1 MLRSFW
7 ALGLSALA
15 LLAAI
20 PAVNADEP
28 AYPASLVAPTEP
40 LTPEQQRTK
49 FRLPPGFEIQLVAS
63 EPDIHKPMNMNFD
76 AQGRLYVTSSLEYP
90 YPAGEGSPHRDALHV
105 LVDEN
110 GDGRADRVTR
120 LVDGLNIPLGVTPI
134 DGGVLYYSIPNIY
147 RTPPDGGPHEKSE
160 LAYSEFGYRDTHG
173 MANSFT
179 RWIDGWIYACHG
191 FANDS
196 QVAGQDGHQVTMH
209 SGNTFRMR
217 ADGSRV
223 EQYTHGQV
231 NPFGL
236 AFDPLGNLFSADCHT
251 LPIYQLLRGAWYPSF
266 GKPHDGLGFGPTMI
280 GHDHGSTGIGGVV
293 YYAADHFPAEYRD
306 TVFIGN
312 PVTGKVNRDRL
323 EVHGSTFKAIEQPD
337 FIACDDPWFRPV
349 DLQLGPD
356 GALYVADFYN
366 CIIGHYEVPLTHPRR
381 DRHRGRI
388 WRVVYTGG
396 QTKPATTIPDLTRLP
411 AEKLVELLGTD
422 NLTLRVLA
430 TEALVGRSAS
440 GGKLPDGLLPHGDD
454 SQPSAWRRAHG
465 MWVAERLKGLDDAAV
480 ERLAGD
486 PSALVRVH
494 LVKLLAERP
503 DWNASDL
510 DIALLVRSKLA
521 DPDAFVRR
529 AAADSLGRHPDPA
542 NLPLL
547 LDLWSSTPAEDTHLV
562 HVARMALRDQLLAPS
577 MYAAA
582 QELMAQDDSYRG
594 RLAEVSLGV
603 HTPAAAEFLL
613 ACLADDRLGGASL
626 GSAVYEAARYAAE
639 NKLGNVFQ
647 VAEGLDLRP
656 NEQREVLLAL
666 HRAVQSRGRALPE
679 TTLGWAGRLAK
690 QLLADDRPGRVQ
702 GGIELARELRLGLY
716 DELHQIA
723 AAGSRFAN
731 LRSAAIDACMAN
743 EPVRSVGLLSEII
756 GDAGEPMALRQK
768 ASASLA
774 GINDPAAQGE
784 LTRHLLAAPERLA
797 VEIAAGLA
805 LRPEG
810 AHTLLDQVQ
819 AGKASPR
826 LLQERVV
833 QERLRA
839 INRREL
845 DQRLSELTANLPPAD
860 ERIRQL
866 IHQRREAFAAAETN
880 ADQGRVVFKKTC
892 AACHRLNGEG
902 TKIGPDLEGIGLRGA
917 DRLLEDMLDPSR
929 NVDQAFR
936 STVLT
941 TVNGDSISGLLLQE
955 EGEVLVLADAEG
967 KEVRVPASDIDERS
981 LTQLSPMPGNVA
993 DLVKDEEFFNLLAYL
1008 LEQRQKEE

>member
-1 MLRSFW
+1 MP
-7 ALGLSALA
+7 
-15 LLAAI
+15 AI
-20 PAVNADEP
+20 HAVQAQEP
-28 AYPASLVAPTEP
+28 VYPPSLVAPTEP
-40 LTPEQQRTK
+40 LTPEQQQTM

-63 EPDIHKPMNMNFD
+63 EPDIHKPMNLNFD

-90 YPAGEGSPHRDALHV
+90 YPAGEGSPHRDTLHV
-105 LVDEN
+105 LVDAN

-293 YYAADHFPAEYRD
+293 YYAADRFPAEYRD

-312 PVTGKVNRDRL
+312 PVTGKVNHDRL
-323 EVHGSTFKAIEQPD
+323 EPHGSTFKAIEQPD
-337 FIACDDPWFRPV
+337 FITCDDPWFRPV

-396 QTKPATTIPDLTRLP
+396 QTKPATMPDLTRLP
-411 AEKLVELLGTD
+411 AEKLVELLGAD

-430 TEALVGRSAS
+430 TEELVGQLVGWSAA
-440 GGKLPDGLLPHGDD
+440 GGKLPDGLLPQGDD

-465 MWVAERLKGLDDAAV
+465 MWVVERLKGLDDATV
-480 ERLAGD
+480 ERLADD

-503 DWNASDL
+503 DWNTPDI
-510 DIALLVRSKLA
+510 DIAALVRFKLD

-529 AAADSLGRHPDPA
+529 AAADALGRHPDPA

-582 QELMAQDDSYRG
+582 QELISQNDSYRG
-594 RLAEVSLGV
+594 RLADVSLGV
-603 HTPAAAEFLL
+603 HTPMAAEFLL

-690 QLLADDRPGRVQ
+690 QLLTDDRPGRVQ
-702 GGIELARELRLGLY
+702 GGIELAREL
-716 DELHQIA
+716 
-723 AAGSRFAN
+723 
-731 LRSAAIDACMAN
+731 
-743 EPVRSVGLLSEII
+743 
-756 GDAGEPMALRQK
+756 
-768 ASASLA
+768 
-774 GINDPAAQGE
+774 
-784 LTRHLLAAPERLA
+784 
-797 VEIAAGLA
+797 
-805 LRPEG
+805 
-810 AHTLLDQVQ
+810 
-819 AGKASPR
+819 
-826 LLQERVV
+826 
-833 QERLRA
+833 
-839 INRREL
+839 
-845 DQRLSELTANLPPAD
+845 
-860 ERIRQL
+860 
-866 IHQRREAFAAAETN
+866 
-880 ADQGRVVFKKTC
+880 
-892 AACHRLNGEG
+892 
-902 TKIGPDLEGIGLRGA
+902 
-917 DRLLEDMLDPSR
+917 
-929 NVDQAFR
+929 
-936 STVLT
+936 
-941 TVNGDSISGLLLQE
+941 
-955 EGEVLVLADAEG
+955 
-967 KEVRVPASDIDERS
+967 
-981 LTQLSPMPGNVA
+981 
-993 DLVKDEEFFNLLAYL
+993 
-1008 LEQRQKEE
+1008 